1 MGRVQRGLGCYP
13 LKPFQPKLLLSL
25 GWRPGHP
32 KWSVLRADSS
42 SGRQFSYWGR
52 CDLQVTIPV
61 VEHCTR
67 HGAGRGREERSAIR
81 GQADQREA
89 LGKLAEAECR
99 E

>member
-13 LKPFQPKLLLSL
+13 LKPFQQKLLLSL

-61 VEHCTR
+61 QNTAP
-67 HGAGRGREERSAIR
+67 GMGQGGGGRRGVPSGDRQTSERPWVS
-81 GQADQREA
+81 
-89 LGKLAEAECR
+89 
-99 E
+99 